1 MSIRIIKKGSLD
13 AIQDLGRF
21 GYQHLG
27 IPPGGALD
35 PWALQLANGLV
46 GNTPGEAGLELFFP
60 APTLQFEKDAVIAI
74 SGADWQPCLQG
85 IPIDINRT
93 ILVKKGAVLTFQ
105 QPNSGRVAYVTVRG
119 GFQLEPW
126 LGSCS
131 TQWGVELS
139 GFKGRALLKEDL
151 LPFRSSFE
159 FSTLAPESFLALPW
173 KPALQTSLFNTPIRL
188 LPDSHFHFLDEASQN
203 RLTGAS
209 FTILPQSNRMG
220 FLLQGPKLTGNYR
233 ELISAAVR
241 RGTIQWL
248 PDEQII
254 LLMADHPT
262 TGGYPR
268 IAQVIAADLP
278 KLAQW
283 PASLPLQFEWI
294 SRNDAEQ
301 IYREQ
306 HFLLTQ
312 MQNAAGNRL
321 ASYLES

>member
-13 AIQDLGRF
+13 SIQDLGRF

-46 GNTPGEAGLELFFP
+46 GNAPSEAGLELFFP

-74 SGADWQPCLQG
+74 SGADWHPCLQG
-85 IPIDINRT
+85 IPVDINRT

-105 QPNSGRVAYVTVRG
+105 QPNTGRVAYVTVRG

-131 TQWGVELS
+131 TQWGVEVS
-139 GFKGRALLKEDL
+139 GYGGRALQKEDQL
-151 LPFRSSFE
+151 LFRTSFE
-159 FSTLAPESFLALPW
+159 FSNLAPESFLALPW
-173 KPALQTSLFNTPIRL
+173 KPALKTSSFNTPIRL
-188 LPDSHFHFLDEASQN
+188 IPDSHFHFLDEASQK

-294 SRNDAEQ
+294 SRTDAEQ

-312 MQNAAGNRL
+312 MQNAVGNRL

>member
-1 MSIRIIKKGSLD
+1 
-13 AIQDLGRF
+13 
-21 GYQHLG
+21 
-27 IPPGGALD
+27 
-35 PWALQLANGLV
+35 
-46 GNTPGEAGLELFFP
+46 LELFFP

-85 IPIDINRT
+85 ILVEINRT

-105 QPNSGRVAYVTVRG
+105 QPIAGRVAYLTVRG

-126 LGSCS
+126 LGSYS

-139 GFKGRALLKEDL
+139 GFWGRALLKEDQL
-151 LPFRSSFE
+151 HFRSSFE
-159 FSTLAPESFLALPW
+159 FSTLALESFLPLPW
-173 KPALQTSLFNTPIRL
+173 KPALKTSSFNTPIRV
-188 LPDSHFHFLDEASQN
+188 LPDSHFHLLDEASQE
-203 RLTGAS
+203 RLTSAS
-209 FTILPQSNRMG
+209 FNLLPQSNRMG
-220 FLLQGPKLTGNYR
+220 FILKGPKLTGNYR

-294 SRNDAEQ
+294 SRTDAEQ

-312 MQNAAGNRL
+312 MQNAVGNRL

>member
-1 MSIRIIKKGSLD
+1 
-13 AIQDLGRF
+13 
-21 GYQHLG
+21 
-27 IPPGGALD
+27 
-35 PWALQLANGLV
+35 
-46 GNTPGEAGLELFFP
+46 
-60 APTLQFEKDAVIAI
+60 
-74 SGADWQPCLQG
+74 
-85 IPIDINRT
+85 
-93 ILVKKGAVLTFQ
+93 
-105 QPNSGRVAYVTVRG
+105 
-119 GFQLEPW
+119 
-126 LGSCS
+126 
-131 TQWGVELS
+131 VELS
-139 GFKGRALLKEDL
+139 GFKGRALQKEDL

-159 FSTLAPESFLALPW
+159 FSTLALESFLALPW
-173 KPALQTSLFNTPIRL
+173 KPALQTSSFNTPIRL
-188 LPDSHFHFLDEASQN
+188 IPDSHFHFLDEASQK

-241 RGTIQWL
+241 RGTVQWL

-294 SRNDAEQ
+294 SRTDAEQ

>member
-1 MSIRIIKKGSLD
+1 
-13 AIQDLGRF
+13 
-21 GYQHLG
+21 
-27 IPPGGALD
+27 
-35 PWALQLANGLV
+35 
-46 GNTPGEAGLELFFP
+46 
-60 APTLQFEKDAVIAI
+60 
-74 SGADWQPCLQG
+74 
-85 IPIDINRT
+85 
-93 ILVKKGAVLTFQ
+93 
-105 QPNSGRVAYVTVRG
+105 
-119 GFQLEPW
+119 
-126 LGSCS
+126 
-131 TQWGVELS
+131 
-139 GFKGRALLKEDL
+139 
-151 LPFRSSFE
+151 
-159 FSTLAPESFLALPW
+159 
-173 KPALQTSLFNTPIRL
+173 
-188 LPDSHFHFLDEASQN
+188 
-203 RLTGAS
+203 
-209 FTILPQSNRMG
+209 MG